1 LEVSKL
7 SRRARVAVAVAFGAM
22 TAVAAIAGA
31 TAAVADGGCQPGSGP
46 QLAGQHLTA
55 AQVSG
60 FAPGHLRCAN
70 LTGADLSGLS
80 LGQVDFTGATM
91 RNANLQHATLDQAT
105 LDSADLSGANL
116 TDASMIQVEAKDTK
130 LIGANLSG
138 ADLTQADLTG
148 ADLSKANLS
157 GTSFIQTTLDDTTF
171 TGATGLAPWDLYIGA
186 AALLFFLLLAWI
198 TLRRGMRLRKNA
210 GGFGYSNSVGS
221 NPAMLL
227 LRGLAGAVVVAV
239 GFNLTV
245 GGFIGEILSA
255 AGPPIS
261 QTCQGALCT
270 VGVSSGFIGLFGG
283 VILMIAGF
291 VLRSA
296 RKSNQPLSASAG
308 FGGGGSIGGTTFGS
322 GGGNLDGTPFS

>member
-1 LEVSKL
+1 M
-7 SRRARVAVAVAFGAM
+7 SRRARLAMGVAFGTM
-22 TAVAAIAGA
+22 TAAAAIAGA
-31 TAAVADGGCQPGSGP
+31 AAAVATVADGGCQPGSGP
-46 QLAGQHLTA
+46 QLAGQHLTS

-70 LTGADLSGLS
+70 LTGADLSGLD
-80 LGQVDFTGATM
+80 LTQVDFTGATM

-116 TDASMIQVEAKDTK
+116 TDASMVQVEAKGAK

-138 ADLTQADLTG
+138 VDLTQADLTG
-148 ADLSKANLS
+148 ADLSKANVS
-157 GTSFIQTTLDDTTF
+157 GASFVQATLDDTTF

-198 TLRRGMRLRKNA
+198 TLRRGLRLRKNA
-210 GGFGYSNSVGS
+210 GGFGYSNSIGS
-221 NPAMLL
+221 NPAVLM
-227 LRGLAGAVVVAV
+227 LRGLAGAIVVAV

-255 AGPPIS
+255 AGPPVS

-283 VILMIAGF
+283 VVLMIAGF
-291 VLRSA
+291 VLRSV
-296 RKSNQPLSASAG
+296 RKSNQPVGISPNFSG
-308 FGGGGSIGGTTFGS
+308 GSFGGGSFGGTPLS
-322 GGGNLDGTPFS
+322 